1 MDIIFWVIFGLIV
14 GLVANWID
22 PSPQQGG
29 WLGSMILGII
39 GALVGGWL
47 GNLIFGVTVTG
58 FNLSSFIVAVV
69 GSIIILWV
77 ARAFRREGVS
87 R

>member
-1 MDIIFWVIFGLIV
+1 MDILSWVVFGLIV
-14 GLVANWID
+14 GVIANWIN
-22 PSPQQGG
+22 PAPEQGG
-29 WLGSMILGII
+29 WLGAMVLGIV

-58 FNLSSFIVAVV
+58 FNLSSFIVAVI
-69 GSIIILWV
+69 GSIIVLWV
-77 ARAFRREGVS
+77 ARAFRQGGVA

>member
-1 MDIIFWVIFGLIV
+1 MDVLSWVVFGLIV
-14 GLVANWID
+14 GAIANWINPA
-22 PSPQQGG
+22 PSQGG
-29 WLGSMILGII
+29 WVGAMVLGIV
-39 GALVGGWL
+39 GALIGGWL

-69 GSIIILWV
+69 GSIIVLWV
-77 ARAFRREGVS
+77 ARAFRRGGVV